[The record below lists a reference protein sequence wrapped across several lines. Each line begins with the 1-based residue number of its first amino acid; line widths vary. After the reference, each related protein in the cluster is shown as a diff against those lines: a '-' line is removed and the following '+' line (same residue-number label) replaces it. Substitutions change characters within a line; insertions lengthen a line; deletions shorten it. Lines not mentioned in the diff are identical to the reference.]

1 MSERIKPPA
10 LFWVISILALLWN
23 LMGVMAYLGMTMTPP
38 EAFIEAYGQEYAD
51 VMASKPAWATAA
63 FAIAVFGGLLG
74 CVGLLLRK
82 SWAKI
87 LFILSLL
94 GVIVQNIWGFMSGSF
109 NLVGTSDK
117 VLTVLVLIVAV
128 FLIWFAQK
136 KTAKG
141 YLN

>member
-23 LMGVMAYLGMTMTPP
+23 LMGVMAYLGMTMMPP
-38 EAFIEAYGQEYAD
+38 DLLVEAYGQEYAD
-51 VMASKPAWATAA
+51 VMASRPAWATAA
-63 FAIAVFGGLLG
+63 FAIAVFAGVLG
-74 CVGLLLRK
+74 CIGLLLRK

-87 LFILSLL
+87 LFILSLI
-94 GVIVQNIWGFMSGSF
+94 GVIVQNVWGFMSGAF

-117 VLTVLVLIVAV
+117 IMTVLVIIVAI

-136 KTAKG
+136 KAAKG
-141 YLN
+141 YLS

>member
-23 LMGVMAYLGMTMTPP
+23 LMGVMAYLGMTMMPV
-38 EAFIEAYGQEYAD
+38 EALVESYGQEYAD
-51 VMASKPAWATAA
+51 VMATRPAWATGA

-74 CVGLLLRK
+74 CIGLLLRK
-82 SWAKI
+82 SWSKI
-87 LFILSLL
+87 LFIISLL
-94 GVIVQNIWGFMSGSF
+94 GVVVQNIWGFMSGSF

-117 VLTVLVLIVAV
+117 ILTVLIIIVAV